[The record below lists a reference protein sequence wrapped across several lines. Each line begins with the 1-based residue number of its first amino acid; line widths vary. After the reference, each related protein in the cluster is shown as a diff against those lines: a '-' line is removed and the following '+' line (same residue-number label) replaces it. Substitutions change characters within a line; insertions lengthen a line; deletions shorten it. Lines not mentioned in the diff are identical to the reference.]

1 MVVGNGG
8 DSGCWFVSRIREKAR
23 LCLFEDNFFCVV
35 DRRVVIWVAVEV
47 RVVDIGVGGSA
58 G

>member
-1 MVVGNGG
+1 MEAIQGVG
-8 DSGCWFVSRIREKAR
+8 SFREFVKKHVYG
-23 LCLFEDNFFCVV
+23 LFEDNFFCVV